1 MIVRPISLEPRSYRS
16 HRQNKVVILRT
27 SDKDGRRI
35 SSLTDSQLLLGLL
48 RRERRFEENLEA
60 RGGIEPPIK
69 VLQTFALPLG
79 DRALVLQDRPEN
91 TKPTGRLLWRWV
103 ETQSKLND

>member
-1 MIVRPISLEPRSYRS
+1 LSSSPKQWCHPEDIRQGCLKDLNVNRFSNFVSLL
-16 HRQNKVVILRT
+16 QF
-27 SDKDGRRI
+27 
-35 SSLTDSQLLLGLL
+35 
-48 RRERRFEENLEA
+48 ERRFEENLEA

-79 DRALVLQDRPEN
+79 DRALVLQERPEN

-103 ETQSKLND
+103 ETQSKLDD